1 MNWYYEKAGQR
12 QGPIPESELDR
23 LLASGEITAATLVWS
38 EGMANW
44 TPLGQARPTGSGQAA
59 APGEVP
65 PEGFI
70 KCTATGRYFPPS
82 EIVYID
88 GKPYSAGAK
97 PAVLQ
102 GVMQSGVVPVGF
114 DTARDGPAWEQREQ
128 TGIVKAGWETI
139 KAVLLKPSDAFQ
151 TMKREGGIGG
161 PLLFAVIFGSIGSI
175 AGLLYQF
182 LMNLGTTAVAAQASQ
197 QTPGFNPAIFA
208 GLSGGMMLVL
218 AILMPAFIALGTF
231 IGAGILQLALMIC
244 GGAKQPFETTFR
256 TYCYVQ
262 GSAGILQLVPIC
274 GAMVSGI
281 WALVCLC
288 IGLSKTQEISV
299 GKAVLAVLLPTI
311 VCCLG
316 VLVLGGA
323 IAAALVAAQGTGQ

>member
-12 QGPIPESELDR
+12 QGPVPESELDR
-23 LLASGEITAATLVWS
+23 LIASGEINANTLVWS

-44 TPLGQARPTGSGQAA
+44 TPLGQARPSSSGPTV
-59 APGEVP
+59 APGEVA

-70 KCTATGRYFPPS
+70 RCTATGRYFPPS
-82 EIVYID
+82 EIVYIE
-88 GKPYSAGAK
+88 GKPYSAAAK

-114 DTARDGPAWEQREQ
+114 DTDRKGPAWEQREQ
-128 TGIVKAGWETI
+128 LGMVKAGWETI
-139 KAVLLKPSDAFQ
+139 KAVLLKPSETFE
-151 TMKREGGIGG
+151 TMKRDGGLGG
-161 PLLFAVIFGSIGSI
+161 VLLYPVIFGSIGSI
-175 AGLLYQF
+175 VGLGYQF
-182 LMNLGTTAVAAQASQ
+182 LANMGTSALAQQGSQ
-197 QTPGFNPAIFA
+197 QTPGFNSAMFA
-208 GLSGGMMLVL
+208 GLTGGMMLIFAV
-218 AILMPAFIALGTF
+218 LMPAFIALGSF
-231 IGAGILQLALMIC
+231 IGAGILHLSLMIC

-262 GSAGILQLVPIC
+262 GSAGILQIVPLC

-288 IGLSKTQEISV
+288 IGLSKTHEISV
-299 GKAVLAVLLPTI
+299 GKAVLAVLLPTF

-316 VLVLGGA
+316 AVVVFGA
-323 IAAALVAAQGTGQ
+323 IFGAVMAAQGAGN

>member
-12 QGPIPESELDR
+12 QGPIAESEFDR
-23 LLASGEITAATLVWS
+23 LIASGEITAATLVWC

-44 TPLGQARPTGSGQAA
+44 TPLGQARPASSGQAA
-59 APGEVP
+59 APGEAV

-70 KCTATGRYFPPS
+70 KCTATGKYFPPS

-102 GVMQSGVVPVGF
+102 GVMQSGVVPSGF
-114 DTARDGPAWEQREQ
+114 DVERNGPAWEQREQ
-128 TGIVKAGWETI
+128 LGIVKAGWETI
-139 KAVLLKPSDAFQ
+139 KAVLLKPSEAFQ
-151 TMKREGGIGG
+151 TMKREGGIGSV
-161 PLLFAVIFGSIGSI
+161 LLYPVIFGSIGSI
-175 AGLLYQF
+175 VGLLYQF
-182 LMNLGTTAVAAQASQ
+182 LIQMGTSSVAAQTAP
-197 QTPGFNPAIFA
+197 QTPGFNSMMFA
-208 GLSGGMMLVL
+208 GMTGGMMLIF
-218 AILMPAFIALGTF
+218 AILMPAFVALGCF
-231 IGAGILQLALMIC
+231 VGAGILHLSLMIC

-262 GSAGILQLVPIC
+262 GSAGILQLVPLC

-299 GKAVLAVLLPTI
+299 GKAVLAVLLPTV
-311 VCCLG
+311 VCCVG
-316 VLVLGGA
+316 AFLVIGA
-323 IAAALVAAQGTGQ
+323 IMGAVFAAQGVH